1 MMGIITRRAHVAT
14 IMAALVLA
22 VALTPSKAI
31 GESSFR
37 PAKIGFPSAF
47 HFNRPND
54 KSSVWWADVH
64 CRINALRGTVSF
76 TRLGSSTKNPTGMSV
91 ILQTERARYRGSA
104 VRFIVSAQEN
114 NQPPFNADLAEFDPA
129 YHVVGRAIY
138 SAAMG
143 PRFAFSLSWDAEGR
157 VSAEVGGE
165 THIVKLGSPIRLVG
179 VQAFSGAGVFKDVA
193 FGRAGGLTRACIA
206 S

>member
-1 MMGIITRRAHVAT
+1 MMNIITRGARLAT
-14 IMAALVLA
+14 IVVALVLA
-22 VALTPSKAI
+22 SVFTPTKAI
-31 GESSFR
+31 GDDTFR
-37 PAKIGFPSAF
+37 PVKTNFPPAF
-47 HFNRPND
+47 RFDRPND
-54 KSSVWWADVH
+54 KFSIWWADVR
-64 CRINALRGTVSF
+64 CRVNALRGTVSF
-76 TRLGSSTKNPTGMSV
+76 TRFGSSAKNPTGMAV

-143 PRFAFSLSWDAEGR
+143 PRFQFSLSWDAEGS

-179 VQAFSGAGVFKDVA
+179 VQAFSGAGVFKGVA
-193 FGRAGGLTRACIA
+193 FGRVGGLTRACTDG
-206 S
+206 